1 MPRCTLTGGRPGSAW
16 SQSTGEPD
24 RRSLWRLPRPL
35 GVPLRTAQIG
45 GHPAPRR
52 RPVCVLDFA
61 GLLPGLPHMPNR
73 VCCAVAYYTLAKT
86 LLLSLRGFRS
96 AVRRWRWDNLI

>member
-1 MPRCTLTGGRPGSAW
+1 MDAPGLPG

-35 GVPLRTAQIG
+35 VCRSAPHR
-45 GHPAPRR
+45 PAAILPRAAG
-52 RPVCVLDFA
+52 PVCVPDFA

-73 VCCAVAYYTLAKT
+73 GRFTFVYLYAAMNKAK
-86 LLLSLRGFRS
+86 
-96 AVRRWRWDNLI
+96 